1 MNRNGRSITPA
12 ERWAAFQ
19 PPRLPEADRLD
30 AAIAR
35 LSRMTPEQVFQT
47 SVHAGVHRADG
58 ALADEYRDD
67 TKTKRD

>member
-1 MNRNGRSITPA
+1 MNRKGRSITPA

-35 LSRMTPEQVFQT
+35 LSHMTPEQLFQT
-47 SVHAGVHRADG
+47 SVHAGVHQADG
-58 ALADEYRDD
+58 TLTEDYRD
-67 TKTKRD
+67 KKR